1 MLFLVLFLA
10 YSSVAAAQ
18 TASFRVDASYIKVP
32 VTVFDSQGRLTAGL
46 SREDFR
52 ILDEGQER
60 QIENFILDKTPL
72 DIVLLLDVSGSL
84 QEEIEEMRDAAVL
97 FARSFSKDDSIS
109 AVSFADRTEIL
120 QEWSDNWKDIRKSLR
135 RLKPG
140 YRTALYDAL
149 KETTDRLRPRA
160 GKRVILLLTDGLDNE
175 SRSSFDDVLEELI
188 KNDISL
194 YIVSRTRLVRPQVA
208 GSARVEFLNRVMQNV
223 LNSDEDFIESYFR
236 EKETAL
242 RQLAEVSGGRVFF
255 PLQLH
260 ELSANY
266 EQIAEELKFQ
276 YLLTFRPPE
285 SSEKQFRN
293 LQVICLESARTVHY
307 RQQYRWP
314 SRQE

>member
-1 MLFLVLFLA
+1 MVVLFLLLA
-10 YSSVAAAQ
+10 FSSFAPAQ

-32 VTVFDSQGRLTAGL
+32 VTVFDSQGRLTAHL

-52 ILDEGQER
+52 VLDEGQER
-60 QIENFILDKTPL
+60 PIENFLLDKTPL
-72 DIVLLLDVSGSL
+72 HVVLLLDVSGSL

-97 FARSFSKDDSIS
+97 FARSFGKEDRIS
-109 AVSFADRTEIL
+109 VVSFSDRTETV
-120 QEWSDNWKDIRKSLR
+120 QDWSNNWKDIRKSLR

-149 KETTDRLRPRA
+149 SETTDKLLPTA

-175 SRSSFDDVLEELI
+175 SRTNFDDVLTELI

-208 GSARVEFLNRVMQNV
+208 ESHRVEFLNRVMRN
-223 LNSDEDFIESYFR
+223 LLDSEEDFIETYFR

-242 RQLAEVSGGRVFF
+242 RHLAEVSGGRVFF
-255 PLQLH
+255 PLQLA
-260 ELSANY
+260 ELSENY
-266 EQIAEELKFQ
+266 GQIAEELKFQ

-285 SSEKQFRN
+285 SSDKQFRSIR
-293 LQVICLESARTVHY
+293 VICLEPTGAVYH
-307 RQQYRWP
+307 RQQYRFP
-314 SRQE
+314 TR